1 MSFLPVTCDEVMD
14 RGWSGVDVV
23 IVTGDAYVD
32 HPSFGAALIGRVLES
47 RGYRVAIISMP
58 DWRHAESVK
67 VFGRPRLFFAITAGN
82 VDSCLMRQT
91 AFRKMRSDDPY
102 APGGEGGGKPKFA
115 TVVYAN
121 LVRAAFPGVP
131 VIIGG
136 IEASMRRLPYY
147 DFWDNRLRR
156 SILLDSKADLLVY
169 GMGERQVAEIALR
182 LDARRDL
189 SGIPGTVEI
198 ASSPPEGAVMLPSEE
213 GVLGGRG
220 DFIEQ
225 YRALF
230 RDGAKILAQPTARR
244 FLIHHPPSQMTPH
257 ELDAV
262 FALPFTRLPHPSY
275 GKAAIPAFVMIRC
288 SVTSHRG
295 CVSGCSF
302 CSLAL
307 HQGKRVIGRSV
318 DSILAEV
325 ETIATMPYFRGHITD
340 IGGPSANMYGAHC
353 RRDWRCTRE
362 SCLFPKRCP
371 NLEINANVWLDA
383 LDAAARVKGVKRVTV
398 GSGVR
403 FDLLDD
409 ITAIERL
416 VKDHVSGQ
424 LKIAPEHTS
433 PGTLRAM
440 RKTPVRPL
448 EEFVRRFNEASAQA
462 GKQQYLIPY
471 LMSCHP
477 GSSAADMKRMR
488 GDIGALF
495 RFMPQQVQAFIP
507 LPMTISSV
515 IYHTGVDPLTGEEFF
530 VERTPAG
537 RRRQHAVFSG

>member
-1 MSFLPVTCDEVMD
+1 MTCDEVKD

-23 IVTGDAYVD
+23 VVTGDAYVD

-47 RGYRVAIISMP
+47 RGYRVAVISMP
-58 DWRHAESVK
+58 DWRDAESVK
-67 VFGRPRLFFAITAGN
+67 VFGRPRLFFAITSGN

-91 AFRKMRSDDPY
+91 AFRKKRSNDPY
-102 APGGEGGGKPKFA
+102 APGGEGGGKPKLA

-121 LVRAAFPGVP
+121 LARAAFPGVP

-136 IEASMRRLPYY
+136 IEASMRRLPYF

-182 LDARRDL
+182 LDARRGL

-198 ASSPPEGAVMLPSEE
+198 ASSPPEGAVMLPSGES
-213 GVLGGRG
+213 VLGGRG

-230 RDGAKILAQPTARR
+230 RDGEKVLAQPTARR
-244 FLIHHPPSQMTPH
+244 FLIHHPPPH
-257 ELDAV
+257 MSADELDAV

-307 HQGKRVIGRSV
+307 HQGKRVISRSV

-325 ETIATMPYFRGHITD
+325 ETIASMPYFRGHITD
-340 IGGPSANMYGAHC
+340 IGGPSANMYGARC
-353 RRDWRCTRE
+353 RRDWRCSRE

-371 NLEINANVWLDA
+371 NLEINAGQWIDA
-383 LDAAARVKGVKRVTV
+383 MDAAARVKGVKRVTV

-409 ITAIERL
+409 TAAFERL

-424 LKIAPEHTS
+424 LKIAPEHTA

-440 RKTPVRPL
+440 RKAPVRPL
-448 EEFVRRFNEASAQA
+448 AEFVQRFNEASARA
-462 GKQQYLIPY
+462 GKRQYLVPY

-477 GSSAADMKRMR
+477 GCSESDMKRMR
-488 GDIGALF
+488 DDIGELF

-507 LPMTISSV
+507 LPMTVSSV
-515 IYHTGVDPLTGEEFF
+515 MYYTGVDPLTGEEFF

-537 RRRQHAVFSG
+537 RRRQHDAFFR